1 MSTAVQLVF
10 SDGITSLVPD
20 AIARKSNTISNML
33 ECLEN
38 TDEPILLPL
47 VSSATWTFI
56 EAYLREADGTEYLDK
71 MQLDDLF
78 DVLNAANFL
87 DITTLLN
94 AGCLR
99 IANMI
104 SDDTPEQLRVRFG
117 LAPDHEF
124 SEEEKA
130 AVIQQYPFL
139 TQPSH

>member
-1 MSTAVQLVF
+1 MSTAIQLVF
-10 SDGITSLVPD
+10 SDGITTEVPD
-20 AIARKSNTISNML
+20 AIARKSKTISNML
-33 ECLEN
+33 DCLEN
-38 TDEPILLPL
+38 TEEPIPLPE
-47 VSSATWTFI
+47 VPSATWALI
-56 EAYLREADGTEYLDK
+56 EAYLRQDDGTEYLHN
-71 MQLDDLF
+71 LPLNDLF

-104 SDDTPEQLRVRFG
+104 RNDSPEQLRVRFG

-139 TQPSH
+139 AQP